1 MVRIMKLHE
10 LFRKVQHPQ
19 LQDMVKAIEVRDDLD
34 GITYSETANHLTS
47 AFLQDARISIF
58 PKGFRNLGLWRQ

>member
-47 AFLQDARISIF
+47 AFYKMLEYQFSRKVSGI
-58 PKGFRNLGLWRQ
+58 